1 MKDIAH
7 KMKCITEAMA
17 DEKEAY
23 EYYKEYAEKYN
34 DCPAI
39 HDLFSKHADD
49 EKRHFDELYK
59 LLNEYMDDLKH
70 EMDELAPKM
79 PMTPIHRRG

>member
-1 MKDIAH
+1 MKDISH

-23 EYYKEYAEKYN
+23 EFYKEYAEVYH

-39 HDLFSKHADD
+39 HDLFTKHAED

-59 LLNEYMDDLKH
+59 LLNEYMEDLKN
-70 EMDELAPKM
+70 EMMMLEPK
-79 PMTPIHRRG
+79 PIPATLHRRG